1 MLLSEVLVRRR
12 TSMAAKQGVVAELI
26 QLDVSDWQTM
36 ATFYQEVL
44 GFEPIFLEP
53 NDHYGWL
60 QSGPIKL
67 ALRGGAP
74 PLEGRG
80 SRVSLLLRV
89 ENMEQCMA
97 DLERAGCQFYDT
109 QLQPEGHSYQV
120 AYFSDPEGNALA
132 IFSDPDI

>member
-1 MLLSEVLVRRR
+1 
-12 TSMAAKQGVVAELI
+12 MASKQGLVAELI
-26 QLDVSDWQTM
+26 QLDVRDWQTM
-36 ATFYQEVL
+36 VTFYQEVL

-53 NDHYGWL
+53 NDQYGWL
-60 QSGPIKL
+60 QSGAIKL

-80 SRVSLLLRV
+80 SRASLLFRV
-89 ENMEQCMA
+89 ENVEQCRE

-109 QLQPEGHSYQV
+109 QLQPGGHSYQV